1 MTPRSISAIGLSV
14 VALVSCY
21 PSQSGSK
28 IKALN
33 SDVFVALGDTS
44 KPSEKTIMVSFPTK
58 MDADIC
64 IVQRGES
71 CASPSKKV
79 PLEKPLESQGRFIYQ
94 AKLTG
99 HLSTFSDY
107 LVLNRAS
114 GTSALKFRL
123 KNPTSGLS
131 AETSLSLFSKD
142 IMNEE
147 LMFITQ
153 DKFAGRLA
161 GTKENEL
168 IADFLI
174 GELRRYDIKPA
185 FGDYRQNFKVT
196 VGPTQGKTSSNI
208 IGLIEGSDPTL
219 KNEYVVIGA
228 HMDHAGTTSRGYTCS
243 SGPGNDGICN
253 GADDNGS
260 GAVALLS
267 IARSLSAARQ
277 SLKRSVLVMWFSGEE
292 EGLLGSRHYV
302 ANPAVPIGKHV
313 FMINLDMIG
322 YAKSFGNAIAAIGT
336 STSKWG
342 DTTAKTLGQK
352 YPSHKLKFT
361 SNVEGGSDHAS
372 FMNKGIPGIFFHTG
386 VSNNPHYHK
395 TSDHAD
401 LIDFDGMLVAAKL
414 AFETVVS
421 ASSTSELAARNG
433 LSLADS
439 DKFVSDADATKGCH
453 YLMDY
458 KYID

>member
-1 MTPRSISAIGLSV
+1 MSRRCIIAIGLSV
-14 VALVSCY
+14 VALTSCY
-21 PSQSGSK
+21 PSQGGSK
-28 IKALN
+28 VKSLG

-44 KPSEKTIMVSFPTK
+44 KPTEKTIMVSFPTK

-64 IVQRGES
+64 VVQRGES
-71 CASPSKKV
+71 CASPSKKI

-99 HLSTFSDY
+99 NLSTFSDY
-107 LVLNRAS
+107 MVINRAS

-123 KNPTSGLS
+123 KHPTLGLS
-131 AETSLSLFSKD
+131 TDTSLSLFSKD

-153 DKFAGRLA
+153 DKFSGRLA

-185 FGDYRQNFKVT
+185 FGDYRQNFQVT

-208 IGLIEGSDPTL
+208 IGIIEGSDPTL

-228 HMDHAGTTSRGYTCS
+228 HMDHAGTTSKGYTCS

-267 IARSLSAARQ
+267 IARSLSASRQ

-302 ANPAVPIGKHV
+302 ANPAVPLGKHV

-322 YAKSFGNAIAAIGT
+322 YAKTFGNSIAAIGT
-336 STSKWG
+336 TTSKWG
-342 DTTAKTLGQK
+342 DATAKTLGQK

-361 SNVEGGSDHAS
+361 NKVEGGSDHAS
-372 FMNKGIPGIFFHTG
+372 FMNKGIPGIFYHTG
-386 VSNNPHYHK
+386 VSNNPNYHK
-395 TSDHAD
+395 TSDHVD
-401 LIDFDGMLVAAKL
+401 LIDFDGLLVAAKL
-414 AFETVVS
+414 AFETVVA
-421 ASSTSELAARNG
+421 ASSTNELAARSG
-433 LSLADS
+433 LSLADT
-439 DKFVSDADATKGCH
+439 DKFVSDADASKGCH

-458 KYID
+458 KYLD